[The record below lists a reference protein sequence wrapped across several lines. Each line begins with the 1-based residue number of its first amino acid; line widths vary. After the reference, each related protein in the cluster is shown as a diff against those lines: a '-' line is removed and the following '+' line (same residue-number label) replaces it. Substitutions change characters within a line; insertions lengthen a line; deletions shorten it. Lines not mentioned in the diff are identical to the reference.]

1 MNAIPQLVSPA
12 VDLADP
18 SAYGHLTN
26 ETLRFADIDS
36 NGHVNNVAFL
46 VLFENARVTYMA
58 QYMAFMRA
66 HGLSTV
72 VAHLDI
78 DFRRQMFFPGTVRV
92 GARLIEVRRS
102 SFVLG
107 QAIFDQEGRC
117 AAEGHAIIVAY
128 DRDSGRGRPIP
139 EDIRHALQ
147 HLAQSPTG
155 IGAG

>member
-1 MNAIPQLVSPA
+1 MNAVPQLISPA
-12 VDLADP
+12 IDLTDA
-18 SAYGHLTN
+18 SAFGHLTS
-26 ETLRFADIDS
+26 ETLRFGDIDA

-46 VLFENARVTYMA
+46 VLFENARVTYIA
-58 QYMAFMRA
+58 QHMSFMRE

-117 AAEGHAIIVAY
+117 AADGHAVIVAY
-128 DRDSGRGRPIP
+128 DPASGRGQPIP
-139 EDIRHALQ
+139 DDARRELVRMAE
-147 HLAQSPTG
+147 SPGG
-155 IGAG
+155 ISVR